1 MQQLLEEKIEL
12 GQIVSGQNVLVKNIC
27 IKLHSLASTVTA
39 LK

>member
-12 GQIVSGQNVLVKNIC
+12 GQIVSSQNVLVKNFC
-27 IKLHSLASTVTA
+27 IKLHSLAYTVTA